1 MRTLKFI
8 VNNQSFTKDPNCNF
22 NGLVPGTSDYI
33 QAEISF
39 SPEWDG
45 CIKVVSF
52 ESLLGREYEPQILRD
67 GRSCMIPAEALERRS
82 FKMKIIGKKGT
93 SKITTN
99 KITIEQNGGRA

>member
-8 VNNQSFTKDPNCNF
+8 VNNQSLTKDPNCNF
-22 NGLVPGTSDYI
+22 DGLVPGTSDYV
-33 QAEISF
+33 QAEILF

-45 CIKVVSF
+45 YIKVVSF

-67 GRSCMIPAEALERRS
+67 GRSCNIPAKAHEPLS
-82 FKMKIIGKKGT
+82 YTIKKKKKKGT